1 MAILIVAY
9 IIISVI
15 QNRRASKINVNK
27 NINSRRR
34 NVFYFFYVLCKNTP
48 VLRKVFNKILNNT
61 ASVYPA
67 DQMSINKEATKTM
80 LKSMLLVCISF
91 GVTVIFAN
99 DDIWY
104 LMFGLMASL
113 VIFHMDITSKF
124 QKKEL
129 ELLNQMDPFFS
140 EVRRNYTRCPIVEDA
155 VEDTLDVIPYEIGL
169 HISKIHEI
177 LVSPIMEEKT
187 EEYTSTSP
195 NRFLLLLLS
204 ICTTSKEY
212 SGGDDGFLN
221 SLSTL
226 KEEVNF
232 EKRKQDAIRW
242 SYFAL
247 RGICLC
253 IVFLMKPIELWAN
266 TYLPD
271 LKDFYGG
278 TNGRIVM
285 VAIFLLSFICYY
297 LIEALRD
304 SRRGDLVTQSIWLKI
319 SGLPYI
325 STLFN
330 KIVNKNYMK
339 AIRIN
344 EDLKEVGDM
353 TGPKAFYIKQCVFA
367 IVTFILINTSVFITT
382 VQQKITMLNDYV
394 AEFDS
399 NIVPNDRYIA
409 VMQET
414 SKQYVFKLKNTEVS
428 DIDRDDLVRDLQQ
441 NGNIKNATYAQAVAD
456 EVIDELTKYHNTYF
470 KFYTIILSALA
481 AVIAFQI
488 PRWYLLFKIRLSGM
502 NKEEEVSQFQT
513 IILILM
519 NADGIGMDEILEWME
534 KFAFSFK
541 STIQD
546 CIINL
551 ESGQQEALE
560 KMKMTESNLNFQHFV
575 DCLLAI
581 DDSDIKSAFSEL
593 TIDRDHA
600 MKEREQKTDQMTQ
613 NRANIASVLAFVPF
627 FALLFGYL
635 IFPILTLVSKMYA
648 LMDITIN

>member
-1 MAILIVAY
+1 
-9 IIISVI
+9 
-15 QNRRASKINVNK
+15 
-27 NINSRRR
+27 
-34 NVFYFFYVLCKNTP
+34 
-48 VLRKVFNKILNNT
+48 
-61 ASVYPA
+61 
-67 DQMSINKEATKTM
+67 
-80 LKSMLLVCISF
+80 
-91 GVTVIFAN
+91 
-99 DDIWY
+99 
-104 LMFGLMASL
+104 
-113 VIFHMDITSKF
+113 
-124 QKKEL
+124 
-129 ELLNQMDPFFS
+129 
-140 EVRRNYTRCPIVEDA
+140 
-155 VEDTLDVIPYEIGL
+155 
-169 HISKIHEI
+169 
-177 LVSPIMEEKT
+177 
-187 EEYTSTSP
+187 
-195 NRFLLLLLS
+195 
-204 ICTTSKEY
+204 
-212 SGGDDGFLN
+212 
-221 SLSTL
+221 
-226 KEEVNF
+226 
-232 EKRKQDAIRW
+232 
-242 SYFAL
+242 
-247 RGICLC
+247 
-253 IVFLMKPIELWAN
+253 
-266 TYLPD
+266 
-271 LKDFYGG
+271 
-278 TNGRIVM
+278 
-285 VAIFLLSFICYY
+285 
-297 LIEALRD
+297 
-304 SRRGDLVTQSIWLKI
+304 
-319 SGLPYI
+319 
-325 STLFN
+325 
-330 KIVNKNYMK
+330 
-339 AIRIN
+339 
-344 EDLKEVGDM
+344 
-353 TGPKAFYIKQCVFA
+353 
-367 IVTFILINTSVFITT
+367 
-382 VQQKITMLNDYV
+382 MLNDYV